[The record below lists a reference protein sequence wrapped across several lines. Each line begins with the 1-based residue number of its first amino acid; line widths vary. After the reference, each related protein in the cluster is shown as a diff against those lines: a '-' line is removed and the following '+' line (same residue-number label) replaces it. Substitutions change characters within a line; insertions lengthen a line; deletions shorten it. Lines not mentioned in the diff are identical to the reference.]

1 MVTPAVG
8 AWCPIRKT
16 ECKGKN
22 ACEFGR
28 LCETLF
34 ASGRFL
40 VCHPYA
46 EVSLSRKGSVVQT
59 ERTVCERIRLD
70 EADTEEKRAA

>member
-22 ACEFGR
+22 AANSDG
-28 LCETLF
+28 F
-34 ASGRFL
+34 AKRCSPRGDSWFAIL
-40 VCHPYA
+40 TP
-46 EVSLSRKGSVVQT
+46 KSV
-59 ERTVCERIRLD
+59 
-70 EADTEEKRAA
+70 

>member
-28 LCETLF
+28 ICETLF

-40 VCHPYA
+40 VCHP
-46 EVSLSRKGSVVQT
+46 KPKSV
-59 ERTVCERIRLD
+59 
-70 EADTEEKRAA
+70 